1 MTSADSHDWR
11 LEGDYFEGC
20 NGDSICSYIF
30 MRDPDDGHCN
40 AIVAWHIETGHY
52 ESTQL
57 DGLNAVAVFV
67 APGNMFTGP
76 KMWLSNGKEVVNLA
90 SIFPLIGV
98 VLKSF
103 FSTVSQLKKSECIFS
118 IILF

>member
-1 MTSADSHDWR
+1 VTSADSHDWR

-20 NGDSICSYIF
+20 NCDSICPYIF
-30 MRDPDDGHCN
+30 MRDPDDGHSN

-57 DGLNAVAVFV
+57 DGLNAVVVFV
-67 APGNMFTGP
+67 APGNMFTG
-76 KMWLSNGKEVVNLA
+76 VVNLA

-103 FSTVSQLKKSECIFS
+103 FSTVSQLKKSESIFS

>member
-1 MTSADSHDWR
+1 
-11 LEGDYFEGC
+11 
-20 NGDSICSYIF
+20 

-76 KMWLSNGKEVVNLA
+76 KMMAVFYLDKRANGEQMAFKWKR
-90 SIFPLIGV
+90 SG
-98 VLKSF
+98 KSSKYIPF
-103 FSTVSQLKKSECIFS
+103 DWSGP
-118 IILF
+118 

>member
-1 MTSADSHDWR
+1 VTSADSHDWR

-20 NGDSICSYIF
+20 NGDSICPYIF

-57 DGLNAVAVFV
+57 DGLNAVVVFV

-76 KMWLSNGKEVVNLA
+76 KMKAVFYLDKRANGEQMAFKWKR
-90 SIFPLIGV
+90 SG
-98 VLKSF
+98 KSSKYIPF
-103 FSTVSQLKKSECIFS
+103 DWSGP
-118 IILF
+118 